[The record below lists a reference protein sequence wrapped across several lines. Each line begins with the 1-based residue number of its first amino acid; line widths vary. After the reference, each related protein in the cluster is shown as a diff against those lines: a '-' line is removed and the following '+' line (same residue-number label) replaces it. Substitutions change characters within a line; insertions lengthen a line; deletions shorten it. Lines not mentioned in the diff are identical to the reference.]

1 MKTLFKKI
9 SYSIVFLSLLA
20 GCAHHQ
26 KGGSQRHPASWHSC
40 FENLNA
46 LVFRKRLM
54 ENKGMRDFHLA
65 GTLDDLEQGYGSEG
79 MFSIAG
85 RTSNSDILLNN
96 KRVEELLRDEAFPES
111 DDVTRLNRNQARE
124 VYDDMTSTP
133 CVRNDGPY
141 QRRDV
146 AIGYCFGRAIVS
158 HMHALR
164 RGVDPSSMKKIWV
177 VGPMRGNWGHHVAHM
192 IRADDGSWWV
202 IDNVT
207 GLVKHDEWI
216 QRLNGFKN
224 TQKELMYFVTEASRF
239 GPRKNFTYN
248 TVNLFNVQNRNYDAF
263 DYEND
268 YYKGF
273 FRDLFEHLDETPNPP
288 RFEPTY

>member
-1 MKTLFKKI
+1 MKTLMKKI
-9 SYSIVFLSLLA
+9 SYVIILVSLLS
-20 GCAHHQ
+20 GCAHY
-26 KGGSQRHPASWHSC
+26 GSTSSSRYPASWHSC

-46 LVFRKRLM
+46 IVYRKRLM
-54 ENKGMRDFHLA
+54 NNKGMRDFHLA

-79 MFSIAG
+79 MFSISG
-85 RTSNSDILLNN
+85 RTSNRDILLNN
-96 KRVEELLRDEAFPES
+96 KRVEELLRDEAFAES
-111 DDVTRLNRNQARE
+111 EDVTRLNRSQARE

-133 CVRNDGPY
+133 CVRNDRPY
-141 QRRDV
+141 QRQNV

-164 RGVDPSSMKKIWV
+164 RGVDPTSMKKIWV

-224 TQKELMYFVTEASRF
+224 TNKELMYFVTEASRF

-263 DYEND
+263 DYDND

-273 FRDLFEHLDETPNPP
+273 FRDLFEHLDESPNPTP
-288 RFEPTY
+288 FERAY